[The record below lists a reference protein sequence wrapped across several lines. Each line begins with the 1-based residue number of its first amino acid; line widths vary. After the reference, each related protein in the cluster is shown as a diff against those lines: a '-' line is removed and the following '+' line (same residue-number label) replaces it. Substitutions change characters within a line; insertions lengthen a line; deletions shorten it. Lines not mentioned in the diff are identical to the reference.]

1 MKPFLYIFS
10 SIIAALLLAVIG
22 LAASALTACSLIGKP
37 NNTVAFTS
45 NQIVALAER
54 VEQAQ
59 AIGALSEVEGDRY
72 LAALLKANSLLIDSK
87 ALVTDIEGCE
97 ATDTRLQC
105 IDKVLAQVEQAL

>member
-1 MKPFLYIFS
+1 MT
-10 SIIAALLLAVIG
+10 AAQKHISDLFVLA
-22 LAASALTACSLIGKP
+22 LALSFVALTACALIGKP

-54 VEQAQ
+54 VERAQ
-59 AIGALSEVEGDRY
+59 AIGALSEADGDKY
-72 LAALLKANSLLIDSK
+72 LSALLRANSLLIDSK
-87 ALVTDIEGCE
+87 ALVTDIEACE